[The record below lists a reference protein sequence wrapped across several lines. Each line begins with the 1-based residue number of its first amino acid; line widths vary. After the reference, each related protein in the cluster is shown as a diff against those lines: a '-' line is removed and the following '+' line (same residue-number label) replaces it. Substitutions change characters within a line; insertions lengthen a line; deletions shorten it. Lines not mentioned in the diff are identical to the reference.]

1 MPVKI
6 KGPHLSA
13 VFQSPA
19 WVLQLTEACGLTL
32 FSFFHGGTLPSNW
45 WFCLLGSTSDKA
57 VQNRM
62 GRKLM
67 CQQRKAYE
75 EVKQLISSRHKS
87 HFHQV
92 QAVSCYCRSLRYNEL
107 FSAVRG
113 KHQAAVIK
121 SMVFPSLLKHYFNK
135 PPCFVKTPFHA

>member
-1 MPVKI
+1 M

-19 WVLQLTEACGLTL
+19 WVLQLTEACSLTL
-32 FSFFHGGTLPSNW
+32 FFFFHGGTLPSNW
-45 WFCLLGSTSDKA
+45 WFCLLEFTSHKA
-57 VQNRM
+57 VRNRM
-62 GRKLM
+62 QRKLM
-67 CQQRKAYE
+67 CQQRKEYG
-75 EVKQLISSRHKS
+75 EVKQLIFSRHKS

-113 KHQAAVIK
+113 RHQAAVIK
-121 SMVFPSLLKHYFNK
+121 SMVFPSLLKHYFSK
-135 PPCFVKTPFHA
+135 SLCFVKTPFHA